1 MNGVSLGRLPLV
13 FAADGQRFTVEGAT
27 VRAIFTPSHAIDHMC
42 FLLDEENALFTGDN
56 VLGHGFAVVPDLAA
70 YMASLEHMVAQDCTT
85 GYPAHGAVIE
95 NLLAKMQT

>member
-1 MNGVSLGRLPLV
+1 MQ
-13 FAADGQRFTVEGAT
+13 ADGQRFTVEGAT